1 MKSLTLHTQYVTS
14 LGKFHSAENGDLMA
28 EIQNF
33 RLSPDESVLLI
44 VDLQEKLMTAM
55 PGAPRKRTLDSVHT
69 LIEAASHLGFPIM
82 ATEQYPKGLGP
93 TVASLAEAIPNFSPF
108 EKMTFSCTGAG
119 EFISDIKALG
129 RSKIILTGCETHV
142 CCYQTALDLMEIGF
156 IVHAVGDALC
166 SRQKLNWQTG
176 LAALERA
183 GAIPTTTEQ
192 VLFDLLKV
200 AGTENF
206 KALSRLIK

>member
-1 MKSLTLHTQYVTS
+1 
-14 LGKFHSAENGDLMA
+14 MA
-28 EIQNF
+28 EIQDF

-55 PGAPRKRTLDSVHT
+55 PEAPRERTLSSVRT
-69 LIEAASHLGFPIM
+69 LIEAAVRLGFPIM
-82 ATEQYPKGLGP
+82 ATEQYPRGLGP
-93 TVASLAEAIPNFSPF
+93 TVTSLAEAIPNFLPF

-119 EFISDIKALG
+119 EFISDLKALG

-142 CCYQTALDLMEIGF
+142 CCYQTALDLMENGF
-156 IVHAVGDALC
+156 IVHTVGDALC
-166 SRQKLNWQTG
+166 SRQRLNWRTG
-176 LAALERA
+176 LTALERA
-183 GAIPTTTEQ
+183 GAIPATTEQ

-200 AGTENF
+200 AGTEDF

>member
-1 MKSLTLHTQYVTS
+1 
-14 LGKFHSAENGDLMA
+14 MA
-28 EIQNF
+28 EIQDF

-55 PGAPRKRTLDSVHT
+55 PEAPRKRTLDSVHT
-69 LIEAASHLGFPIM
+69 LIAAASRLGFPIM
-82 ATEQYPKGLGP
+82 VTEQYPRGLGP
-93 TVASLAEAIPNFSPF
+93 TVPSLAEAIPDFSPF
-108 EKMTFSCTGAG
+108 EKMTFSCMGVS
-119 EFISDIKALG
+119 EFTSKLKALG
-129 RSKIILTGCETHV
+129 RSKIILAGCETHV
-142 CCYQTALDLMEIGF
+142 CCYQTGLELMGNGF

-166 SRQKLNWQTG
+166 SRRKLNWRTG

-183 GAIPTTTEQ
+183 GAIPATTEQ

-200 AGTENF
+200 AGTEDF